1 MTAPVRRHV
10 ALLASVAGAMLV
22 ALDGTVLLVAQ
33 PSLQRD
39 LGMSVAQVQWT
50 STGYLLAVA
59 SLLVIAGRLGD
70 RYGHPRLLLVGVL
83 GFGAASGGIALASGV
98 GWVIGLRVAQGV
110 FGALLQPA
118 TLALL
123 RLTYP
128 ADQLGVP
135 VAIRTSAIGVA
146 AGAGPILGGVL
157 VAHLGWRAVFWLNA
171 PIALAIAALTLAVR
185 PPAPERTGSQRP
197 DLTGAALLATALAVM
212 VHTLVGVPTG
222 GWTAAPTLLGLL
234 SVTALAAVFASH
246 ERRTAH
252 PIVPHAVARS
262 TPVTASMAILL
273 VTSAGLF
280 GALFTATFYL
290 QDVLSLD
297 PFASGLRVLPMTAL
311 MVLGAPLASTALRRY
326 GPRRSAIAGTALVAA
341 GIAGLSRLGPTSPW
355 MAMGATFAVLGA
367 GFATVMVTATGTVVG
382 DAPPGYAGV
391 VGGLKQTAMNI
402 GPILGIAIASSAARD
417 HAAGPAANRPHPAGP
432 GRTHRPRHTTGGP
445 ATPTPGPPSK
455 TRADTTTPAGT
466 HSRHKRQVTCI
477 PIPQLTD
484 SQCPSVTATSRTTQR
499 ERPTTTEAS
508 QSPSRKSST
517 SHPDSTP
524 SHSTSTPSQRKTDH
538 SADSSPAA
546 GTPSP

>member
-39 LGMSVAQVQWT
+39 LGTGVAQVQWT

-59 SLLVIAGRLGD
+59 SFLVIAGRLGD

-83 GFGAASGGIALASGV
+83 GFGAASGGIALASGI
-98 GWVIGLRVAQGV
+98 GWVISLRVAQGV

-157 VAHLGWRAVFWLNA
+157 IAHLGWRAVFWLNA
-171 PIALAIAALTLAVR
+171 PIALAIAALVLAVR
-185 PPAPERTGSQRP
+185 PPAPERTCAQRP
-197 DLTGAALLATALAVM
+197 DLAGAALLATALAVM
-212 VHTLVGVPTG
+212 VHTLAGVPTG

-234 SVTALAAVFASH
+234 STAALAAVFASH

-273 VTSAGLF
+273 VTTAGLF

-290 QDVLSLD
+290 QDVLRLD

-326 GPRRSAIAGTALVAA
+326 GPRRSAIVGTALVAA

-355 MAMGATFAVLGA
+355 MAMAMGATLAVLGA
-367 GFATVMVTATGTVVG
+367 GFATVMVTTTGTVVG

-402 GPILGIAIASSAARD
+402 GPTLGIAIAASA
-417 HAAGPAANRPHPAGP
+417 
-432 GRTHRPRHTTGGP
+432 
-445 ATPTPGPPSK
+445 
-455 TRADTTTPAGT
+455 TRA
-466 HSRHKRQVTCI
+466 
-477 PIPQLTD
+477 
-484 SQCPSVTATSRTTQR
+484 
-499 ERPTTTEAS
+499 
-508 QSPSRKSST
+508 
-517 SHPDSTP
+517 
-524 SHSTSTPSQRKTDH
+524 
-538 SADSSPAA
+538 PAA
-546 GTPSP
+546 GRPSMGPTLLALAALTALGLLPAALLPRRPAHRARPEQTRSPQPVLTHDTKDR